1 MKKVLVIMFVIGSIF
16 STNAQNKTT
25 IPIDELEK
33 MNALH
38 DKSIK
43 KKK

>member
-1 MKKVLVIMFVIGSIF
+1 MLKVLVILFVISLIF
-16 STNAQNKTT
+16 SANAQNNTT
-25 IPIDELEK
+25 IPIDESEK

-43 KKK
+43 KEK